1 LLSAGQPGNFR
12 ADGRIAR
19 RPEPVRNAA
28 DDLRRFSHAP
38 VPRPAADTGL
48 SVTEHPFAAQPAAG
62 RPKPTHVLAAVAGVL
77 LAALVTLLLVPWIP
91 HTQFVLFYGVVAMA
105 AAWGGLPLAIVTIL
119 ASLITAEVVL
129 GQPGL
134 PRLSLALFFRL
145 GMLGG
150 VSFGVAYLVD
160 SFRRARR
167 SADANAA
174 EVGRLAEGLAEQ
186 AEELELQVT
195 ESEAMAVELEEV
207 NQQLTEQ
214 RDAASRLHE
223 LGMRARIRAEFAE
236 RRLAFL
242 SEASARLSESLDYEA
257 ALDAVA
263 GMCVPEIADCVV
275 IHLIDD
281 AGVPRL
287 AAAAHVAAALAASCR
302 DMEARH
308 ALSAIVG
315 DVQGVIESG
324 SAVRADVTDALLEE
338 RARDAEHLARLR
350 SLGLHAQIVAP
361 IVMDGR
367 VRGLIAVGSGESGRP
382 FDDADVTLVAEL
394 GRRAGHAVQNAR
406 LYQAA
411 RFASDAKSD
420 FLAVISH
427 ELRTPL
433 NAIIGYTDLLLL
445 GIPGELPD
453 PSLRQVE
460 RIRSASDGLLHLVD
474 EVLSFSRLE
483 AGKDELRISPL
494 DLTGLLRECVALVE
508 PLASEK
514 SLALRLDVPA
524 ESLKLVSDER
534 KIRQILT
541 NLLSNA
547 VKFTEQGGI
556 HVRAAGDGRM
566 LRVEVGDTGIGIPE
580 EHLDHIFDPFWQVE
594 HASTRRYGGTGLGL
608 GVARKLANLLDGRL
622 TVKSEVGAGS
632 VFTLHLPV
640 RLPVARRPAAPSP
653 A

>member
-1 LLSAGQPGNFR
+1 MPPPAG
-12 ADGRIAR
+12 D
-19 RPEPVRNAA
+19 
-28 DDLRRFSHAP
+28 
-38 VPRPAADTGL
+38 
-48 SVTEHPFAAQPAAG
+48 AAG
-62 RPKPTHVLAAVAGVL
+62 KLSPARVLVTLAAVLV
-77 LAALVTLLLVPWIP
+77 AALVSLLLLPWIP
-91 HTQFVLFYGVVAMA
+91 HTQFVLFYGVVALA
-105 AAWGGLPLAIVTIL
+105 AAWGGLPLAIVAIL
-119 ASLITAEVVL
+119 ASLAVAEAVL
-129 GQPGL
+129 GPPGL
-134 PRLSLALFFRL
+134 PRLSPALILRLA
-145 GMLGG
+145 MLGG

-167 SADANAA
+167 VAEANAT
-174 EVGRLAEGLAEQ
+174 EVGRLADRLAEQ

-195 ESEAMAVELEEV
+195 ESETMAAALEEV
-207 NQQLTEQ
+207 NEQLTEQ

-236 RRLAFL
+236 RRLGFL
-242 SEASARLSESLDYEA
+242 SEASARLSETLDYEA

-263 GMCVPEIADCVV
+263 RMCVPEIADCVV

-287 AAAAHVAAALAASCR
+287 AAAAHVDAALVESCIG
-302 DMEARH
+302 MEARH
-308 ALSAIVG
+308 ALATIVG
-315 DVQGVIESG
+315 DVPDVIESG
-324 SAVRADVTDALLEE
+324 GAIRVDITEALLEE
-338 RARDAEHLARLR
+338 RARDADHLDGLR
-350 SLGLHAQIVAP
+350 TLGLASQIVAP
-361 IVMDGR
+361 IFVDGR
-367 VRGLIAVGSGESGRP
+367 VRGLIAAGSGESGRT

-411 RFASDAKSD
+411 RFASNAKSD

-445 GIPGELPD
+445 GIPSNLPD
-453 PSLRQVE
+453 QSRRQVE

-494 DLTGLLRECVALVE
+494 DLTALLRECVALVE
-508 PLASEK
+508 PMAAAK
-514 SLALRLDVPA
+514 SLALRLDVP
-524 ESLKLVSDER
+524 EEPLKLVSDER
-534 KIRQILT
+534 KIRQILA

-547 VKFTEQGGI
+547 VKFTEEGGI
-556 HVRAAGDGRM
+556 HVRAAHDDTM
-566 LRVEVGDTGIGIPE
+566 LRVEVADTGIGIPE
-580 EHLDHIFDPFWQVE
+580 EHFEHIFDPFWQVE

-608 GVARKLANLLDGRL
+608 GVARKLANLLNGRL
-622 TVKSEVGAGS
+622 LVKSGVGAGS

-640 RLPVARRPAAPSP
+640 RLPVARRAAATTPA
-653 A
+653 

>member
-1 LLSAGQPGNFR
+1 M
-12 ADGRIAR
+12 
-19 RPEPVRNAA
+19 
-28 DDLRRFSHAP
+28 
-38 VPRPAADTGL
+38 PRPAADLGFP
-48 SVTEHPFAAQPAAG
+48 VTERPPPAHPAVG
-62 RPKPTHVLAAVAGVL
+62 RPKPAHVLAAVAGVL
-77 LAALVTLLLVPWIP
+77 LAALVTLLLVAWIP
-91 HTQFVLFYGVVAMA
+91 HTQFVLFYGVVALA
-105 AAWGGLPLAIVTIL
+105 AAYGGLPLAMLTIL
-119 ASLITAEVVL
+119 ASLIAAEVVL

-134 PRLSLALFFRL
+134 PELSAPLFIRA

-167 SADANAA
+167 IAEANAA
-174 EVGRLAEGLAEQ
+174 EAKRLAATQAEQ
-186 AEELELQVT
+186 AEELELQVA
-195 ESEAMAVELEEV
+195 ESEAMAAELEEV
-207 NQQLTEQ
+207 NQQLTDQ
-214 RDAASRLHE
+214 RDASSRLHE

-242 SEASARLSESLDYEA
+242 SEASARLSESLDYES

-281 AGVPRL
+281 GGVPRL
-287 AAAAHVAAALAASCR
+287 AAVAHADAVLAESCR

-308 ALSAIVG
+308 ALSSIVG
-315 DVQGVIESG
+315 DVNGVIESG
-324 SAVRADVTDALLEE
+324 SAIRVEVTDALLQE
-338 RARDAEHLARLR
+338 RARDPEHLARLR
-350 SLGLHAQIVAP
+350 SLRLGAQIVAP
-361 IVMDGR
+361 IIIDGR
-367 VRGLIAVGSGESGRP
+367 VRGLIAVGSGESGRT

-433 NAIIGYTDLLLL
+433 NAIIGYADLLLL
-445 GIPGELPD
+445 GIPRELPD
-453 PSLRQVE
+453 QSLRQVE

-494 DLTGLLRECVALVE
+494 DLAALLRECVALVE
-508 PLASEK
+508 PLAAEK

-524 ESLKLVSDER
+524 EPLKLVSDER

-547 VKFTEQGGI
+547 VKFTEEGGI
-556 HVRAAGDGRM
+556 HVRASSDGAM

-580 EHLDHIFDPFWQVE
+580 EHHEHIFDPFWQVE

-622 TVKSEVGAGS
+622 TVKSDVGAGS

-640 RLPVARRPAAPSP
+640 RLPVARRTAAAAP